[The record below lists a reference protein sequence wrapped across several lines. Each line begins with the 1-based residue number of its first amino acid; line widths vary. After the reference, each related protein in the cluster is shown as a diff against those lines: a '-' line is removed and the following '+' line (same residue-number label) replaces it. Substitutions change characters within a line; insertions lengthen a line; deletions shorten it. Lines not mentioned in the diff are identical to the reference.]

1 MNNWQGY
8 EMDSSQFLPAEK
20 ESRILLPLF
29 KREKLTKKEI
39 PKINASEFDK
49 PIVEINKVMNKDLLK
64 KKKILN
70 LNKMQKH
77 LHKTKT
83 ADKHK
88 DLVDVIKRGLSDLE
102 NEIEGMSENKMI
114 YETGIDII
122 NELISNLEK
131 ILDFNNRTQEWQGF
145 KVLTPDQMLNRLPIT
160 VAQLKAGNNSGNRKN
175 KKWQLSCSLY
185 Y

>member
-1 MNNWQGY
+1 
-8 EMDSSQFLPAEK
+8 
-20 ESRILLPLF
+20 
-29 KREKLTKKEI
+29 
-39 PKINASEFDK
+39 
-49 PIVEINKVMNKDLLK
+49 
-64 KKKILN
+64 
-70 LNKMQKH
+70 MQKH
-77 LHKTKT
+77 LHKIKT
-83 ADKHK
+83 TDKHK

-160 VAQLKAGNNSGNRKN
+160 VAQLRAGNNSGNLKN
-175 KKWQLSCSLY
+175 KKRQLSHSLY